1 MQQAVSSTST
11 DAVAYDQ
18 LQQRVLDAMSSG
30 DPDAYVACFAA
41 DGMLMPPG
49 AQMITGKQA
58 IRVWIAG
65 LFSRFNVT
73 VEVSRQ
79 ELHFT
84 SDWAIERHNYVVT
97 ATPKQGGGT
106 QVDRGKAVVISKR
119 SPDGSWNGYIDCW
132 NGDNPPAAAQ

>member
-18 LQQRVLDAMSSG
+18 LQQRVLDAMSAG

-49 AQMITGKQA
+49 ARMITGKQA

-97 ATPKQGGGT
+97 ATPKQGGGP
-106 QVDRGKAVVISKR
+106 QVDRG
-119 SPDGSWNGYIDCW
+119 
-132 NGDNPPAAAQ
+132 